1 MTGCSTLA
9 PSKKIVPCL
18 FAVVYCGISPVV
30 LAEVT
35 FTFPIC
41 AIPTVAA
48 DAFSSF
54 ESLVVIS

>member
-18 FAVVYCGISPVV
+18 FAVVYCGTSPVV
-30 LAEVT
+30 LAAVT

-41 AIPTVAA
+41 ASPTVAA
-48 DAFSSF
+48 EVFSAFV
-54 ESLVVIS
+54 SLVVVS